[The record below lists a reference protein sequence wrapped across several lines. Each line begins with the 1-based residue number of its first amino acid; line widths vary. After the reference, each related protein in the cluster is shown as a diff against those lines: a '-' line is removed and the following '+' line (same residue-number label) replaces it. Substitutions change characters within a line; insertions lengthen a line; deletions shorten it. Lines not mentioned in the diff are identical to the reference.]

1 MRLSLE
7 IELENEKF
15 PKDKNRVILSIL
27 KKALEDYDKEYY
39 DKLYADPSRKDF
51 TFSMYMGRGCEFLRD
66 EIVIPDKKII
76 LNFSFY
82 EPYDGLMFYNAL
94 VGFRGKK
101 HPIAENSAA
110 VKNIWVRNE
119 KPILLENVVFKALS
133 PVVVRDHNGD
143 NKKTWYYSLNEQ
155 KGREIFIRNLEC
167 QIVDKFG
174 DAAKYDLKDMEF
186 EFKSKDVRVK
196 NYSIDILSNIAIMKV
211 SAKQYILDY
220 IYKAGVGS
228 KRSMGFGMLEIV

>member
-7 IELENEKF
+7 LELESEKF
-15 PKDKNRVILSIL
+15 PKDKNRVILSII
-27 KKALEDYDKEYY
+27 KKALEDHDNDYY
-39 DKLYADPSRKDF
+39 SRLYANPSSKDF
-51 TFSMYMGRGCEFLRD
+51 TFSAYMGMGCEFLRD
-66 EIVIPDKKII
+66 EIVIPGKKII

-82 EPYDGLMFYNAL
+82 EPYDGLMFYNAF
-94 VGFRGKK
+94 VGCRGKK
-101 HPIAENSAA
+101 HPVAGNLA
-110 VKNIWVRNE
+110 VVNKIWVRNE
-119 KPILLENVVFKALS
+119 KPILSETVMFKALS
-133 PVVVRDHNGD
+133 PVVARDHNGD

-155 KGREIFIRNLEC
+155 EGREIFIRNLKC

-174 DAAKYDLKDMEF
+174 DAAKYDLKDMKF

-196 NYSIDILSNIAIMKV
+196 NYSIDILSNIVIMKV
-211 SAKQYILDY
+211 SARQYILDY